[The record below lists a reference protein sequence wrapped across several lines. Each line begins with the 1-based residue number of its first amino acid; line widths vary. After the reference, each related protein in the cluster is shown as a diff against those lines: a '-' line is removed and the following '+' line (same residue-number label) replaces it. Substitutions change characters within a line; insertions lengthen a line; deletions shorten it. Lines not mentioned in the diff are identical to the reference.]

1 MLFKTLDDV
10 WDYYDVKNRKG
21 FDALDVLTAL
31 SSVSQG
37 DGQEARGFEV
47 VAFRFVPSRN
57 TDERGV
63 YYKFPETNLSPEI
76 VSYWEKRAVTVC
88 NPLLKMRYTGL
99 VLDYKKRVVGVDP
112 DYKNIKLANVEAII
126 DVVSGDYCK
135 NQLTTLDYA
144 ARALKLANGFRN
156 DHLKQTVAKAFYEAH
171 KRIAVDDSKAGLW
184 GAIMHSLIRYRKA
197 FAPYEVEIVNENL
210 DRLKRIEALAL
221 AEGDKTDSHAHTM
234 EQQVDI
240 LCEYYHSI
248 GEDERIEGFLDRL
261 FVAMKRSIPARGGM
275 WGQMMLER
283 MQSRYRKYGQDRKA
297 NRLYVEI
304 SILGNQTIR
313 EMTRLEMPFQIDR
326 KMLDK
331 FIEEFL
337 EGTLE
342 EAMER
347 YILHFIPIK
356 EHEIK
361 RRQEIAKEHPLLD
374 MISTVNID
382 AAGNVINRIGVGKNA
397 QEQKLHHSMF
407 EGISVSGFFMSIV
420 MDEIKDKKHLTVETL
435 MGLFENCPMLNEDS
449 KVFLEKGFDA
459 YLAGNDI
466 ACCHILVPQFEAM
479 IRSLIAS
486 CGGEIMHPAKD
497 PVEGNEY
504 DSLDSLLDSQTAKEL
519 FPEDIIE
526 YFKVLFVSQAGWNI
540 RNSLSHGLFK
550 ASSVNRAM
558 SDRVVHAILI
568 LSLVKLNDKASPTDT
583 PEKSE

>member
-1 MLFKTLDDV
+1 MKKPLFKTIDEV
-10 WDYYDVKNRKG
+10 WDYFDVSDRKG

-37 DGQEARGFEV
+37 SEQESCEFEV
-47 VAFRFVPSRN
+47 MAFRFVPSRRF
-57 TDERGV
+57 DERGA
-63 YYKFPETNLSPEI
+63 YYKFPEMTLSPEMI
-76 VSYWEKRAVTVC
+76 SYWEKRAGTVR

-99 VLDYKKRVVGVDP
+99 VLDYKKQVIGVHP
-112 DYKNIKLANVEAII
+112 DYKSIKLANVEAII

-135 NQLTTLDYA
+135 YQLIALDYA
-144 ARALKLANGFRN
+144 AHALKLANGFRN
-156 DHLKQTVAKAFYEAH
+156 DDLKQKVAKVFYEAH
-171 KRIAVDDSKAGLW
+171 KRISADDSSAGLW
-184 GAIMHSLIRYRKA
+184 GPIMQSLIRYRKA
-197 FAPYEVEIVNENL
+197 FAPYEDDIVNESL
-210 DRLKRIEALAL
+210 DRLNRIEALCS

-234 EQQVDI
+234 GQQVDI

-248 GEDERIEGFLDRL
+248 GEDERIEGLLDRL
-261 FVAMKRSIPARGGM
+261 LAATKRSVSARGGM

-283 MQSRYRKYGQDRKA
+283 MQSRYRKYGLDRKA
-297 NRLYVEI
+297 NKLYVEI
-304 SILGNQTIR
+304 SNLGSQTIR
-313 EMTRLEMPFQIDR
+313 EMTRLEMPFQIER
-326 KMLDK
+326 KKLDK

-337 EGTLE
+337 EGAFE
-342 EAMER
+342 DVMER

-361 RRQEIAKEHPLLD
+361 RQQEIAKEHPFLD

-382 AAGNVINRIGVGKNA
+382 AVGNVINKIGVGKNA
-397 QEQKLHHSMF
+397 QQQKLHHSMY

-420 MDEIKDKKHLTVETL
+420 MDEIKGKKHLTVEKL

-486 CGGEIMHPAKD
+486 CGGEILRPAKD
-497 PVEGNEY
+497 PIEGNEY
-504 DSLDSLLDSQTAKEL
+504 CSLDSLLDSQTAKRL
-519 FPEDIIE
+519 LPEDVIE
-526 YFKVLFVSQAGWNI
+526 YFKVLFISQAGWNI
-540 RNSLSHGLFK
+540 RNLLSHGLFK
-550 ASSVNRAM
+550 ANSVNRTM

-568 LSLVKLNDKASPTDT
+568 LSQIKNKGDA
-583 PEKSE
+583 